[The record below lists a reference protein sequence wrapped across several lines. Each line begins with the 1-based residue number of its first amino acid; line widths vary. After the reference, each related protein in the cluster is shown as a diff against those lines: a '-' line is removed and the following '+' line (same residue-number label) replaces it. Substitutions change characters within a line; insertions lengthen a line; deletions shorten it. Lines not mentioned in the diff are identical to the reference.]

1 MTDSSKDRQVQHT
14 VIVLEGDLTV
24 ENAGKLQTKLR
35 AVIETSESVVIQCS
49 GNARID
55 ISFLQLVCAAHR
67 SSFSSGKYLT
77 LSSDMPDSLKR
88 AVHSAGFAYHPVWD
102 LTSNKRKGMY
112 KGGGNE

>member
-35 AVIETSESVVIQCS
+35 AVIETSEAVVLQFS
-49 GNARID
+49 GVARID
-55 ISFLQLVCAAHR
+55 ISFLQLVCAAYR
-67 SSFSSGKYLT
+67 SSFALGKYLT
-77 LSSDMPDSLKR
+77 LSPDLPDSLRR
-88 AVHSAGFAYHPVWD
+88 AVQFAGFAYHPVWD
-102 LTSNKRKGMY
+102 SYSNKEKGMY